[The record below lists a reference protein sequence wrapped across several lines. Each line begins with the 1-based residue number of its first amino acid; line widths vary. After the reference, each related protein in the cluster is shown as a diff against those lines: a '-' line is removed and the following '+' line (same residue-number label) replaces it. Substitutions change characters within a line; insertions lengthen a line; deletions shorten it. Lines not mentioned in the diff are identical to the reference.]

1 MKVNGKD
8 YRTVWM
14 EGNTVCLIEQNL
26 LPFEFKIFRAG
37 SYRDTCMVIS
47 TMIVRGAGAIG
58 ATAGFAM
65 AQAFLESSLEDNNNP
80 GFIENARQEIENT
93 RPTAQNLFYAVDRVY
108 RAGLSSTGQFSS
120 ESAIKEALQIAD
132 EDADA
137 CKKIGELGNELIK
150 DGDKIETHCNAGW
163 LAFVDYGSALSPIYA
178 AHRSGKQVLVY
189 ADETR
194 PRGQGAR
201 LTAWELK
208 NENVPHVIIA
218 DNAGAHL
225 MSQGK
230 VDMMIVGSDR
240 IAANGD
246 VANKI
251 GTLEKAIV
259 AQHYGIP
266 FYVAAPVSTI
276 DFDCAS
282 GADIPIEQRHQ
293 NEVLYQSGPNADGK
307 LETIL
312 ISSPGSAALNPAFD
326 VTPARLV
333 TAIITEKGIFNP
345 EDLAVLNTQE

>member
-1 MKVNGKD
+1 MKVDGKN

-14 EGNTVCLIEQNL
+14 DGKTVCLIEQNL
-26 LPFEFKIFRAG
+26 LPFEFKIFRAE
-37 SYRDTCMVIS
+37 SYLDTCMVIS

-58 ATAGFAM
+58 ATAGYAM
-65 AQAFLESSLEDNNNP
+65 AQAFLESEHAGAKQTD
-80 GFIENARQEIENT
+80 FIKNARKEIEST
-93 RPTAQNLFYAVDRVY
+93 RPTAQNLFYAVERVY
-108 RAGLSSTGQFSS
+108 RAGLVSV
-120 ESAIKEALQIAD
+120 EKAVIEAQLIAD
-132 EDADA
+132 EDAEA

-150 DGDKIETHCNAGW
+150 DGYKIETHCNAGW

-178 AHRSGKQVLVY
+178 AHRSGKDVFVY

-208 NENVPHVIIA
+208 NEDVPHVIIS

-225 MSQGK
+225 MSEGK

-259 AQHYGIP
+259 ARHYGIP

-282 GADIPIEQRHQ
+282 GAQIPIEQRHQ
-293 NEVLYQSGPNADGK
+293 DEVLYQSGPNADGK
-307 LETIL
+307 LENIL
-312 ISSPGSAALNPAFD
+312 ISSPGSDALNPAFD
-326 VTPARLV
+326 VTPASLV
-333 TAIITEKGIFNP
+333 TAIITDRGIFNP
-345 EDLAVLNTQE
+345 EDLAVLRRL

>member
-1 MKVNGKD
+1 MKVNGQN

-14 EGNTVCLIEQNL
+14 DGSTVCLIEQNL
-26 LPFEFKIFRAG
+26 LPFEFKIFEAA
-37 SYRDTCMVIS
+37 SYRDTCTAIS

-58 ATAGFAM
+58 ATAGYAM
-65 AQAFLESSLEDNNNP
+65 AQAFIEGGDDSV
-80 GFIENARQEIENT
+80 FIENARREIEGT
-93 RPTAQNLFYAVDRVY
+93 RPTAQNLFYAVERVY
-108 RAGLSSTGQFSS
+108 RAGTLCAEQFSA
-120 ESAIKEALQIAD
+120 EGAIGEAQKIAD
-132 EDADA
+132 EDAEA
-137 CKKIGELGNELIK
+137 CKKIGELGNALIR
-150 DGDKIETHCNAGW
+150 DGSNIETHCNAGW
-163 LAFVDYGSALSPIYA
+163 LAFVDYGSALSPVYA
-178 AHRSGKQVLVY
+178 AHRSGKRVFVY

-230 VDMMIVGSDR
+230 IDLMIVGSDR

-259 AQHYGIP
+259 AKHYGVP

-282 GADIPIEQRHQ
+282 GIDIPIEQRHQ
-293 NEVLYQSGPNADGK
+293 DEVLYQSGTNAAGQPEK
-307 LETIL
+307 IL
-312 ISSPGSAALNPAFD
+312 VSSPGSDALNPAFD
-326 VTPARLV
+326 VTPAELV
-333 TAIITEKGIFNP
+333 AGIITEQGIFEP
-345 EDLAVLNTQE
+345 AELAALNKQGTS